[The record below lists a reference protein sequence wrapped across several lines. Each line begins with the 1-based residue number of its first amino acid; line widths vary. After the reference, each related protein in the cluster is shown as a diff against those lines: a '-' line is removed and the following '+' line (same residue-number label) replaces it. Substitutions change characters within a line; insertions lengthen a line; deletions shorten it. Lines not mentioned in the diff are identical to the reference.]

1 MPKPLNKTQKGW
13 IDIILKSNLDLS
25 SFTNEQAIT
34 VIKET
39 PTRDG
44 RRKNYPQYA
53 QSMNVV
59 LLKHPDFTYVRL
71 ANKLGNIW
79 TYIGDEK
86 NAD

>member
-13 IDIILKSNLDLS
+13 IKIILKSNLDLS
-25 SFTNEQAIT
+25 SFTNAQAIT
-34 VIKET
+34 VIKNT

-44 RRKNYPQYA
+44 PRKNYPQYP